1 MPRENFDEQL
11 KRLQDQLLAMG
22 EMVDQ
27 AIAQSVQA
35 LAQRDVALADQVI
48 AGDEKI
54 NLAQRDVE
62 EKALVL
68 IATQQPLASDLR
80 AIFSIATIANDL
92 ERMSDY
98 AKGIAKVFLR
108 MADQPLLKPLID
120 IPRMAEKD
128 RYLLREQ
135 LRAFCNRDATRAK
148 QLAAEDSEI
157 NRLYDQIYRELLT
170 FMMEDPRTISRAT
183 YLLWIAHNLE
193 RVGDRTTNI
202 AERTVFLLTSEVEEL
217 SADPGRN
224 G

>member
-1 MPRENFDEQL
+1 MARETFEDQL
-11 KRLQDQLLAMG
+11 KRLQDDLLAMG

-27 AIAQSVQA
+27 LLVRSLEA
-35 LAQRDVALADQVI
+35 LVQRDSAGANAVI
-48 AGDEKI
+48 ADDERI
-54 NLAQRDVE
+54 NLAQRDIE
-62 EKALVL
+62 EKCLIL

-80 AIFSIATIANDL
+80 AIFSISSIANDL

-98 AKGIAKVFLR
+98 AKGIAKITLR

-135 LRAFCNRDATRAK
+135 LRAFVARDATRAK
-148 QLAAEDSEI
+148 QLAAEDDEL

-170 FMMEDPRTISRAT
+170 FMMEDPRTIGRAT

-202 AERTVFLLTSEVEEL
+202 AERTVFLLTSDIEEL
-217 SADPGRN
+217 GTDSGRH

>member
-1 MPRENFDEQL
+1 MARESFDDQL
-11 KRLQDQLLAMG
+11 KRLQDELLGMG
-22 EMVDQ
+22 EKVDQ
-27 AIAQSVQA
+27 VIDQSVRA
-35 LAQRDVALADQVI
+35 LAQRDIPQAEEVI
-48 AGDEKI
+48 AADERI
-54 NLAQRDVE
+54 NRAQRDIE
-62 EKALVL
+62 EKCLVL

-80 AIFSIATIANDL
+80 EIFSIASIANDL

-98 AKGIAKVFLR
+98 AKGTAKIFLR

-135 LRAFCNRDATRAK
+135 LRAFVARDANRAK
-148 QLAAEDSEI
+148 QLAAEDSEV
-157 NRLYDQIYRELLT
+157 NELYDQIYRELLT

-202 AERTVFLLTSEVEEL
+202 AERTVFLITSEIQEL
-217 SADPGRN
+217 SADAGRAD
-224 G
+224 

>member
-1 MPRENFDEQL
+1 MPRESFEDQL
-11 KRLQDQLLAMG
+11 KRLQDELLAMG

-27 AIAQSVQA
+27 ELSRSIQA
-35 LAQRDVALADQVI
+35 LKEHDVALASQVI
-48 AGDEKI
+48 AADEQI
-54 NLAQRDVE
+54 NLKQRDLE
-62 EKALVL
+62 EKCLVL

-92 ERMSDY
+92 ERMSDH
-98 AKGIAKVFLR
+98 AKGIAKIFLR
-108 MADQPLLKPLID
+108 MADQPFLKPLID

-128 RYLLREQ
+128 RYMLREQ
-135 LRAFCNRDATRAK
+135 LRAFVARDANRAK
-148 QLAAEDSEI
+148 QLAAEDEEL

-170 FMMEDPRTISRAT
+170 FMMEDPRTIGRAT

-202 AERTVFLLTSEVEEL
+202 AERTVFLLTSEIQEL
-217 SADPGRN
+217 NAETGRN

>member
-1 MPRENFDEQL
+1 MARETFDDQL
-11 KRLQDQLLAMG
+11 RRLQDELLAMG

-27 AIAQSVQA
+27 AIERSVYA
-35 LAQRDVALADQVI
+35 LAQRDVALANEVI
-48 AGDEKI
+48 AGDEQI
-54 NLAQRDVE
+54 NHKQRDIE

-80 AIFSIATIANDL
+80 AIFSVASIANDL
-92 ERMSDY
+92 ERMSDH
-98 AKGIAKVFLR
+98 AKGIAVIFLR
-108 MADQPLLKPLID
+108 MSDQPLLKPLID

-128 RYLLREQ
+128 RYMLREQ
-135 LRAFCNRDATRAK
+135 LRAFVARDATRAK
-148 QLAAEDSEI
+148 QLAAEDEEL

-193 RVGDRTTNI
+193 RIGDRTTNI
-202 AERTVFLLTSEVEEL
+202 AERTVFLLTSEIEEL
-217 SADPGRN
+217 NAEAGRN

>member
-1 MPRENFDEQL
+1 MARETFDDQL
-11 KRLQDQLLAMG
+11 KRLQDELLAMG

-27 AIAQSVQA
+27 AIERSVHA
-35 LAQRDVALADQVI
+35 LAQHDVVLANEVI
-48 AGDEKI
+48 AADEHI
-54 NLAQRDVE
+54 NHKQRDIE
-62 EKALVL
+62 EKSLVL

-80 AIFSIATIANDL
+80 AIFSVASIANDL
-92 ERMSDY
+92 ERMSDH
-98 AKGIAKVFLR
+98 AKGISVIFLR

-135 LRAFCNRDATRAK
+135 LRAFIARDATRAK
-148 QLAAEDSEI
+148 QLAAEDEEL
-157 NRLYDQIYRELLT
+157 NRLYNQIYRELLT

-183 YLLWIAHNLE
+183 FLLWIAHNLE
-193 RVGDRTTNI
+193 RIGDRTTNI

-217 SADPGRN
+217 NAEAGRN

>member
-1 MPRENFDEQL
+1 MARESFDDQL
-11 KRLQDQLLAMG
+11 KRLQDELLAMG
-22 EMVDQ
+22 ELVDQ
-27 AIAQSVQA
+27 VIAQAIQA
-35 LAQRDVALADQVI
+35 LAQRDVPLAEGVI
-48 AGDEKI
+48 AADDRI
-54 NLAQRDVE
+54 NHTQRDIE
-62 EKALVL
+62 EKCLVL

-80 AIFSIATIANDL
+80 AIFSIASIANDL

-98 AKGIAKVFLR
+98 AKGIAKIFLR

-135 LRAFCNRDATRAK
+135 LRAFVTRDASRAK
-148 QLAAEDSEI
+148 QLAAEDDEL

-193 RVGDRTTNI
+193 RMGDRTTNI
-202 AERTVFLLTSEVEEL
+202 AERTVFLLTSEIEEL
-217 SADPGRN
+217 NAESGRH

>member
-1 MPRENFDEQL
+1 MARETFEEQL
-11 KRLQDQLLAMG
+11 KRLQDELLAMG

-27 AIAQSVQA
+27 LIVRSLEALVQRNAELANAVIADDERINH
-35 LAQRDVALADQVI
+35 AQRDI
-48 AGDEKI
+48 
-54 NLAQRDVE
+54 E
-62 EKALVL
+62 EKCLIL

-80 AIFSIATIANDL
+80 AIFSIASIANDL

-98 AKGIAKVFLR
+98 AKGIAKIFLR

-120 IPRMAEKD
+120 IPRMVEKD

-135 LRAFCNRDATRAK
+135 LRAFVGRDATRAK
-148 QLAAEDSEI
+148 QLAAEDEEL

-170 FMMEDPRTISRAT
+170 FMMEDPRTIGRAT

-202 AERTVFLLTSEVEEL
+202 AERTVFLLTSDIEEL
-217 SADPGRN
+217 GTEGGRQ

>member
-1 MPRENFDEQL
+1 MARETFDDQL
-11 KRLQDQLLAMG
+11 KRLQDELLAMG

-27 AIAQSVQA
+27 AIERSVHA
-35 LAQRDVALADQVI
+35 LAQRDVGLANEVI
-48 AGDEKI
+48 AGDERVNVK
-54 NLAQRDVE
+54 QRDLE
-62 EKALVL
+62 EKSLVL

-80 AIFSIATIANDL
+80 AIFSVASIANDL

-98 AKGIAKVFLR
+98 AKGIAVIFLR

-135 LRAFCNRDATRAK
+135 LRAFVARDAARAK
-148 QLAAEDSEI
+148 QLAADDEEV
-157 NRLYDQIYRELLT
+157 NRLYQQIYRELLT

-202 AERTVFLLTSEVEEL
+202 AERTVFLLTSEIEEL
-217 SADPGRN
+217 NVEAGRN

>member
-1 MPRENFDEQL
+1 MARETFDDQL
-11 KRLQDQLLAMG
+11 KRLQDELLAMG

-27 AIAQSVQA
+27 AIERSVYA
-35 LAQRDVALADQVI
+35 LAQRDIGLANELI
-48 AGDEKI
+48 AADEQI
-54 NLAQRDVE
+54 NHKQRDIE
-62 EKALVL
+62 EKSLVL

-80 AIFSIATIANDL
+80 AIFSVASIANDL
-92 ERMSDY
+92 ERMSDH
-98 AKGIAKVFLR
+98 AKGIAVIFLR

-135 LRAFCNRDATRAK
+135 LRAFVARDATRAK
-148 QLAAEDSEI
+148 QLASEDEEL
-157 NRLYDQIYRELLT
+157 NRLYNQIYRELLT

-193 RVGDRTTNI
+193 RIGDRTTNI
-202 AERTVFLLTSEVEEL
+202 AERTVFLLTSEIEEL
-217 SADPGRN
+217 NVEAGRN

>member
-1 MPRENFDEQL
+1 
-11 KRLQDQLLAMG
+11 MG
-22 EMVDQ
+22 EKVDQ
-27 AIAQSVQA
+27 VIDQSVRA
-35 LAQRDVALADQVI
+35 LAQRDIPQAEEVI
-48 AGDEKI
+48 AADERI
-54 NLAQRDVE
+54 NRAQRDIE
-62 EKALVL
+62 EKCLVL

-80 AIFSIATIANDL
+80 EIFSIASIANDL

-98 AKGIAKVFLR
+98 AKGTAKIFLR

-135 LRAFCNRDATRAK
+135 LRAFVARDANRAK
-148 QLAAEDSEI
+148 QLAAEDSEV
-157 NRLYDQIYRELLT
+157 NELYDQIYRELLT

-202 AERTVFLLTSEVEEL
+202 AERTVFLITSEIQEL
-217 SADPGRN
+217 SADAGRAD
-224 G
+224 

>member
-1 MPRENFDEQL
+1 MPRESFEDQL
-11 KRLQDQLLAMG
+11 KRLQDELLAMG
-22 EMVDQ
+22 ELVDRL
-27 AIAQSVQA
+27 IVRSLDA
-35 LAQRDVALADQVI
+35 LVQRDVALANAVI
-48 AGDEKI
+48 ADDERI
-54 NLAQRDVE
+54 NHAQRDIE
-62 EKALVL
+62 EKCLIL

-80 AIFSIATIANDL
+80 AIFSIASIANDL

-98 AKGIAKVFLR
+98 AKGIAKIFLR

-120 IPRMAEKD
+120 IPRMVEKD

-135 LRAFCNRDATRAK
+135 LRAFVSRDATRAK
-148 QLAAEDSEI
+148 QLAAEDDEL

-170 FMMEDPRTISRAT
+170 FMMEDPRTIGRAT

-202 AERTVFLLTSEVEEL
+202 AERTVFLLTSDIEEL
-217 SADPGRN
+217 GTDSGRH

>member
-1 MPRENFDEQL
+1 MARESFEDQL
-11 KRLQDQLLAMG
+11 KHLQDDLLGMGDAVDRQLTRS
-22 EMVDQ
+22 
-27 AIAQSVQA
+27 IQA
-35 LAQRDVALADQVI
+35 LAQRDLAMAERVI
-48 AGDEKI
+48 AEDVQI
-54 NLAQRDVE
+54 NSLQREIE

-98 AKGIAKVFLR
+98 AKGISKITLR

-120 IPRMAEKD
+120 IPRMLEKD

-135 LRAFCNRDATRAK
+135 LRAFVARDATRAK
-148 QLAAEDSEI
+148 ELAAEDEEL

-170 FMMEDPRTISRAT
+170 FMMEDPRTIGRAT
-183 YLLWIAHNLE
+183 FLLWIAHNLE
-193 RVGDRTTNI
+193 RAGDRTTNI
-202 AERTVFLLTSEVEEL
+202 AERTVFLLTSEIEEL
-217 SADPGRN
+217 NAEGGRA

>member
-1 MPRENFDEQL
+1 MARENFDEQL

-27 AIAQSVQA
+27 SIARAVQA
-35 LAQRDVALADQVI
+35 LAQRDMPLAQEVI
-48 AGDEKI
+48 AADEQI
-54 NLAQRDVE
+54 NHAQRDIE
-62 EKALVL
+62 EKCLVL

-80 AIFSIATIANDL
+80 AIFSIASIANDL
-92 ERMSDY
+92 ERMSDHS
-98 AKGIAKVFLR
+98 KGIARISLR

-120 IPRMAEKD
+120 TPRMAEKD
-128 RYLLREQ
+128 RFLLREQ
-135 LRAFCNRDATRAK
+135 LRAFVARDATRAK
-148 QLAAEDSEI
+148 QLAAEDSEV

-170 FMMEDPRTISRAT
+170 FMMEDPRTIGRAT

-193 RVGDRTTNI
+193 RIGDRTTNI